1 MPPALLLALG
11 VGGGLCCGLEL
22 CAVAGADDDGVLLA
36 GGLLVP
42 DEPPQAVTSATS
54 AAGMIIR
61 RRFVIK
67 NLLRW
72 AGRSAC
78 GCPRTL
84 QTSGSPAVGK
94 SARLTQMVSVGVAG
108 HRHAL
113 TRSPPPISNVR
124 RMPRPTRWSMGTSQ
138 CHHGT

>member
-1 MPPALLLALG
+1 MPPLLLLLLLLACG
-11 VGGGLCCGLEL
+11 VWLCCGLEL

-67 NLLRW
+67 NLLRL
-72 AGRSAC
+72 AGKSAC
-78 GCPRTL
+78 GCSRTL
-84 QTSGSPAVGK
+84 QPSGSSTVVK
-94 SARLTQMVSVGVAG
+94 SPRLNANSKRWRGRLPSCTRPPHLFRSATPGVC
-108 HRHAL
+108 
-113 TRSPPPISNVR
+113 PVR
-124 RMPRPTRWSMGTSQ
+124 PG
-138 CHHGT
+138 